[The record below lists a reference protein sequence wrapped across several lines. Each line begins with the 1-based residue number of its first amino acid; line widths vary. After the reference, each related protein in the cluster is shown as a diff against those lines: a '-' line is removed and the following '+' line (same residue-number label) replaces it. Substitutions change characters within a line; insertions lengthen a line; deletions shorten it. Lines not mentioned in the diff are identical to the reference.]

1 VITVLFKSI
10 RKTHL
15 LILSLLFISGVHAN
29 DPIGDIVES
38 TGIGELLRG
47 NVTLPH
53 TVGSEVIL
61 YDEARTGNGRMK
73 IVLLDDE
80 FIDMTEQT
88 RVYIDE
94 AYYDPNPDLSKLSL
108 RMVQG
113 TARFASGAGNKIRKK
128 NINVSTPTAQ
138 IAINGTDF
146 TTTIDEIGRSLV
158 ILLPDVNGDASGE
171 IVVSNLGG
179 SVTLNEAYQA
189 TMVSS
194 LDTPPASTVT
204 LQGITPSL
212 IDNMFIVNPP
222 QEVKQQI
229 EDQARDDANRDQG
242 ILDVDFL
249 EFNELEQ
256 DALED
261 TKENLEFSELDIDL
275 LDVDFLTDLLD
286 VVEELTKTTVQLKD
300 VQADSGGGIVTLKG
314 AVLGFNKD
322 SQYNI
327 FVQDGD
333 LYLYRNVNGVIEII
347 IQQGNSGYIDTTVDG
362 YSGVIEF
369 GNGDPAIEII
379 INQGD

>member
-1 VITVLFKSI
+1 MDAPVTSKFHVRLSASQSISKTFELPINTKSASKDSALKALPWSISKVL
-10 RKTHL
+10 
-15 LILSLLFISGVHAN
+15 
-29 DPIGDIVES
+29 
-38 TGIGELLRG
+38 
-47 NVTLPH
+47 
-53 TVGSEVIL
+53 L